1 VIHSIAAGEG
11 VIIYTRYASGK
22 LPVKDVSVI
31 GNWIWCLSWGVV
43 VVFATTL
50 GHKLVL
56 FPAWLCYGKGRASV
70 HKSDLLY
77 MKGVEVMW
85 HKSERRDC

>member
-1 VIHSIAAGEG
+1 
-11 VIIYTRYASGK
+11 
-22 LPVKDVSVI
+22 
-31 GNWIWCLSWGVV
+31 

-56 FPAWLCYGKGRASV
+56 FPAWLCYRKGRASV

-85 HKSERRDC
+85 HKSERRDCKKRGRGLKRQKGKAEAEEGEFAAQGK